1 MKESHL
7 NFLCDVNAL
16 SALLVGS
23 SDLDSFLQKIVDL
36 VADHMDAEVCSIYF
50 YDEHKN
56 DLYLKVTHGLNQEAL
71 NSVRL
76 NTDEG
81 LVGKAF
87 SSRHFLLEDKASSN
101 PAYKGFSNLNE
112 DRYEAFL
119 AVPIVRGEETAG
131 VIVVQRQENYSFD
144 SEDRLT
150 LQATA
155 SQLASAI
162 ENARLLVSLSNDNTE
177 SIKPPH
183 IQECGKVLAAQVA
196 SDGFAYEK
204 SLLLDKTLTTWED
217 VNYTPVNQL
226 EKEDF
231 ELALVNTQQQLEEL
245 EFHLEEKLPEMAAMI
260 FGAHLMMLKD
270 PEFTGAMSK
279 LVDSGVAPSIAI
291 KKVCQKYIEIFQ
303 NSKSPYIREKTA
315 DVKDLG
321 RRLLGNLQGKVYE
334 PTTDCAHKVV
344 FAHEVFPSDLIKLAS
359 ENVAGV
365 VCETGGITS
374 HVSILARSLKIPM
387 VILQEPVLHLLPKT
401 SMVLLDTTVGNV
413 YINPQQEIVDTFL
426 EGQKLKSQA
435 ASYEVKA
442 ETFTCCEEK
451 VNLLANINLLSDLTH
466 ACNLQAEGIGL
477 YRTEFPFIIRSYFP
491 DELEQLK
498 IYEHLMQKMPDK
510 IVTIRT
516 LDIGGDKLLNHMPEL
531 LDEENP
537 AMGLRSIRFSLR
549 YLDIFKTQVRAILRA
564 CPDHRGLRIMFP
576 MISSLEELIQAKAII
591 RECQEELKDEGHAF
605 HQDPEIGIMVEVPSI
620 IPIIDDLAEESDFF
634 CVGTNDF
641 IQFLLAVDRVN
652 DRVAKYFV
660 PHHPAVLRSLKVIT
674 DSALRNNVNVSIC
687 GEMAHEKLYVPYL
700 LGLGVRSLSVDSR
713 FIPEMQQ
720 SIQKMKLEEC
730 KELVNKVN
738 KEIKINRIQELLEA
752 FPN

>member
-1 MKESHL
+1 M
-7 NFLCDVNAL
+7 
-16 SALLVGS
+16 
-23 SDLDSFLQKIVDL
+23 
-36 VADHMDAEVCSIYF
+36 
-50 YDEHKN
+50 
-56 DLYLKVTHGLNQEAL
+56 
-71 NSVRL
+71 
-76 NTDEG
+76 
-81 LVGKAF
+81 
-87 SSRHFLLEDKASSN
+87 
-101 PAYKGFSNLNE
+101 
-112 DRYEAFL
+112 
-119 AVPIVRGEETAG
+119 
-131 VIVVQRQENYSFD
+131 
-144 SEDRLT
+144 
-150 LQATA
+150 
-155 SQLASAI
+155 
-162 ENARLLVSLSNDNTE
+162 
-177 SIKPPH
+177 
-183 IQECGKVLAAQVA
+183 
-196 SDGFAYEK
+196 
-204 SLLLDKTLTTWED
+204 
-217 VNYTPVNQL
+217 
-226 EKEDF
+226 
-231 ELALVNTQQQLEEL
+231 
-245 EFHLEEKLPEMAAMI
+245 
-260 FGAHLMMLKD
+260 
-270 PEFTGAMSK
+270 
-279 LVDSGVAPSIAI
+279 
-291 KKVCQKYIEIFQ
+291 
-303 NSKSPYIREKTA
+303 
-315 DVKDLG
+315 
-321 RRLLGNLQGKVYE
+321 
-334 PTTDCAHKVV
+334 
-344 FAHEVFPSDLIKLAS
+344 
-359 ENVAGV
+359 
-365 VCETGGITS
+365 
-374 HVSILARSLKIPM
+374 
-387 VILQEPVLHLLPKT
+387 
-401 SMVLLDTTVGNV
+401 
-413 YINPQQEIVDTFL
+413 
-426 EGQKLKSQA
+426 
-435 ASYEVKA
+435 
-442 ETFTCCEEK
+442 
-451 VNLLANINLLSDLTH
+451 NLLANINLLSDLTH

-477 YRTEFPFIIRSYFP
+477 YRTEFPFIIMSYFP

-591 RECQEELKDEGHAF
+591 RECQEELKEEGHAF
-605 HQDPEIGIMVEVPSI
+605 HQDPEICIMVEVPSI

-738 KEIKINRIQELLEA
+738 REIKIDRIQELLEA